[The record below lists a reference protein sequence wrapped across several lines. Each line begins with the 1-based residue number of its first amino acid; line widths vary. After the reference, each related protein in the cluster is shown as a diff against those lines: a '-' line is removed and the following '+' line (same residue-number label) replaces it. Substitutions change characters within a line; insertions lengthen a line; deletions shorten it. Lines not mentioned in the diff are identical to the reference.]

1 VTSAPRAIVD
11 RQDATM
17 AARVECS
24 PGQRV
29 RRRLFAIWAAVLLFT
44 WTLQE
49 FGKHDD
55 VDRAF
60 FMLGWILLMPL
71 LAVGTAIVALFR
83 GSWKTSLRSL
93 GSSSAF
99 AVASIAAMFGID
111 RACHGLGLG
120 HWPPRD
126 AVFVQ
131 RFRDDRA
138 VWTKLRD
145 EMLLEAR
152 SSGADVKR
160 ETWNLHHPCRPDA
173 RYVWESRFG
182 DVGVTA
188 AWAEWN
194 GHWIELALWE
204 GTIHHH
210 PIGAKGLLY
219 VDPALA
225 GAPEARLVDECAVE
239 DLGDGWYV
247 YEE

>member
-1 VTSAPRAIVD
+1 MCTKQQYGRDDGLDEIPYVFAWAVTY
-11 RQDATM
+11 
-17 AARVECS
+17 
-24 PGQRV
+24 
-29 RRRLFAIWAAVLLFT
+29 VLLT
-44 WTLQE
+44 CSTTLVAGIRRSWGE
-49 FGKHDD
+49 GLRSYAESSVF
-55 VDRAF
+55 
-60 FMLGWILLMPL
+60 L
-71 LAVGTAIVALFR
+71 LATV
-83 GSWKTSLRSL
+83 
-93 GSSSAF
+93 
-99 AVASIAAMFGID
+99 AAMFGLQWTF
-111 RACHGLGLG
+111 HGLGLG

-173 RYVWESRFG
+173 RYVWENRFG

-194 GHWIELALWE
+194 GRWIELALWE

-219 VDPALA
+219 VDPVLA
-225 GAPEARLVDECAVE
+225 GETGARHVDECAVE

-247 YEE
+247 YEH